1 MESLWGSLLG
11 LPVHRFLAIGHRF
24 MDRSAME
31 GNNQRQFSGVLNHY
45 STEPVTLLLYVES
58 DTVLPMNTRLQSL
71 VLMLLYLHRRA
82 KVNPSNNFNVV

>member
-31 GNNQRQFSGVLNHY
+31 GNNQRQFSGVLNQY
-45 STEPVTLLLYVES
+45 STEPVTLLPYVES

-71 VLMLLYLHRRA
+71 VLMLLYLHHQ
-82 KVNPSNNFNVV
+82 SQSESLEQF